1 MQLRY
6 DNQIRNVILALCAG
20 LNLHAQNDSV
30 LDRYSAAAA
39 SAMRAGNYAD
49 AERDYRLVVKLR
61 PEMAEAYVNLGL
73 SCFLQRKYS
82 EAIGSFETGQRLRPD
97 LANAKL
103 FLGISH
109 FKLNQP
115 EAALVTLRQYLRAR
129 PGDKEGQYYL
139 GLTYLA
145 LKRYSDAES
154 ALVAARAI
162 DPGDI
167 DVLYHLT
174 QSYLGQAAED
184 PAKRESLALRYHD
197 AVEEIAAI
205 DPGSYRLAQLRA
217 GFYEAEGK
225 KAEAIGELEAL
236 LSQNPK
242 SRGLHYTLGC
252 LYIEAREY
260 PKALAQFEAELT
272 LDSPYPRT
280 YLQLGHVFVA
290 LEKPAEAIP
299 ALRKALVVEP
309 ESSGLVWVDMGRA
322 YRLQDRADKAVAAFE
337 QAIALGQGKASVYYQ
352 LSVAAK
358 KSGDLNRSREALEV
372 SQKLRREEQKSE
384 AGGTR

>member
-1 MQLRY
+1 MLPWCQNHTRY
-6 DNQIRNVILALCAG
+6 SILALFTG
-20 LNLHAQNDSV
+20 LTLSAQTEST
-30 LDRYSAAAA
+30 LDRYSSAAA
-39 SAMRAGNYAD
+39 SAMRAGNYAE
-49 AERDYRLVVKLR
+49 AERDYRQVVGLR

-73 SCFLQRKYS
+73 SCFLQRKYPDAIKAF
-82 EAIGSFETGQRLRPD
+82 EAGQRLRPD

-115 EAALVTLRQYLRAR
+115 DAALVTLRQYLRVR
-129 PGDKEGQYYL
+129 PADKEGQYYL

-145 LKRYSDAES
+145 LKKYSDAES
-154 ALVAARAI
+154 ALIAARAL

-174 QSYLGQAAED
+174 QSYLGQAAEN
-184 PAKRESLALRYHD
+184 PAQRDALALRYHD

-225 KAEAIGELEAL
+225 KADAIRELETL
-236 LSQNPK
+236 LKQNPK
-242 SRGLHYTLGC
+242 SSGLHYTLGC
-252 LYIEAREY
+252 LYVEAREY
-260 PKALAQFEAELT
+260 PKALAQFQAELT

-280 YLQLGHVFVA
+280 YLQLGHVYVA

-299 ALRKALVVEP
+299 VLKKALAIEP
-309 ESSGLVWVDMGRA
+309 ESSGLVWVDIGRA
-322 YRLQDRADKAVAAFE
+322 YRLQDQAGQAVSAFE
-337 QAIALGQGKASVYYQ
+337 QAIAHGQGKASVYYQ
-352 LSVAAK
+352 LSIAAK
-358 KSGDLNRSREALEV
+358 KSGDVNRSREALEM
-372 SQKLRREEQKSE
+372 SQKLRREEQPSGS
-384 AGGTR
+384 AGTQ